1 MTLNNPPRKRDYPLW
16 WLLLGISKLP
26 FPVLYLLSDFFFF
39 ILYRLA
45 GYRKKVVAQNL
56 ANSFPEKS
64 LSERKHMEVGFYRN
78 LCDVIVETIKL
89 ASIKPTELKARV
101 QYFNMEAV
109 ETLIQNGTQVI
120 VLGSH
125 LANWEWAL
133 PGGTVSFNFKMDGI
147 YKPLNNSFF
156 EWFMLRIRTRL
167 GAHLVKMKD
176 TLRDFMRQKQVP
188 RAISMLS
195 DQTPP
200 GGEIQY
206 WTNFLNQETAF
217 YVGADKLSASFKYP
231 VFFMGAKRV
240 KRGFYEF
247 ELIPVQPKI
256 SGLPQPDYPVTEQ
269 YARLLERWIK
279 ENPADYLWSH
289 RRWKHKRPVELQVD
303 PTRV

>member
-1 MTLNNPPRKRDYPLW
+1 LTLNNPPRKRDYPLW

-26 FPVLYLLSDFFFF
+26 FPVLYLLADFFFL

-64 LSERKHMEVGFYRN
+64 FTERKQIEVLFYRN

-89 ASIKPTELKARV
+89 ASIKPADLKTHAR
-101 QYFNMEAV
+101 FINMEAV
-109 ETLIQNGTQVI
+109 EEYIRKGTPVI
-120 VLGSH
+120 ILGSH

-133 PGGTVSFNFKMDGI
+133 PGGAVSFDFKMDGI
-147 YKPLNNSFF
+147 YKPLSSPFF
-156 EWFMLRIRTRL
+156 DWFMLRIRSRT
-167 GAHLVKMKD
+167 GAHLVKMQD
-176 TLRDFMRQKQVP
+176 TLRDFIKQKQVP

-206 WTNFLNQETAF
+206 WTNFLNQDTPF
-217 YVGADKLSASFKYP
+217 YVGSDKLATSFKYP
-231 VFFMGAKRV
+231 VFFFGTKRLS
-240 KRGFYEF
+240 RGIYEF
-247 ELIPVQPKI
+247 ELVPLITNI
-256 SGLPQPDYPVTEQ
+256 SDLPQAGYPVTEQ
-269 YARLLERWIK
+269 YARLLERWIR

-289 RRWKHKRPVELQVD
+289 KRWKHKRPVTENV
-303 PTRV
+303 PVSS